1 MNSEDKS
8 KMEKQGL
15 IEKIAKEAAEE
26 TVQALALAQQMGMVN
41 SQESLTVLIAS
52 GIETAIEE
60 YVVQIENQ
68 SQIILNETASI
79 RKDSNSN

>member
-1 MNSEDKS
+1 
-8 KMEKQGL
+8 METQGL
-15 IEKIAKEAAEE
+15 IEKISREAAEE

-68 SQIILNETASI
+68 SQIILNETGSI

>member
-1 MNSEDKS
+1 
-8 KMEKQGL
+8 METQGL

-68 SQIILNETASI
+68 SQIILNET
-79 RKDSNSN
+79 

>member
-1 MNSEDKS
+1 
-8 KMEKQGL
+8 MEKQGL

-68 SQIILNETASI
+68 SQIILNETGSI

>member
-1 MNSEDKS
+1 
-8 KMEKQGL
+8 
-15 IEKIAKEAAEE
+15 
-26 TVQALALAQQMGMVN
+26 MVN
-41 SQESLTVLIAS
+41 FQESLIVLIES

-68 SQIILNETASI
+68 SQIILNETGSI

>member
-1 MNSEDKS
+1 
-8 KMEKQGL
+8 METQGL

-68 SQIILNETASI
+68 SQIILNETGSI

>member
-1 MNSEDKS
+1 
-8 KMEKQGL
+8 METQGL
-15 IEKIAKEAAEE
+15 IEKISREAAEE

-52 GIETAIEE
+52 GIETALEE

-68 SQIILNETASI
+68 SQIILNETGSI

>member
-1 MNSEDKS
+1 
-8 KMEKQGL
+8 METQGL

-52 GIETAIEE
+52 GIETALEE

-68 SQIILNETASI
+68 SQIILNETGSI